1 MGQGLSG
8 LMMVPAAFQS
18 NFFQGVFPLGDLG
31 TERPGWKIIP
41 WKFSYSSCMSRH
53 WGNLSRV
60 SEGPCLPIYS
70 RAGWHSVF
78 YTYPHAWKYVQIAV
92 HPPEDATDHMIT
104 SDCCCSL
111 LG

>member
-1 MGQGLSG
+1 
-8 LMMVPAAFQS
+8 MMVPAAFQS

-60 SEGPCLPIYS
+60 SEGPCLLIYS

-78 YTYPHAWKYVQIAV
+78 YTYPHAWIYGRTHHGAKAI
-92 HPPEDATDHMIT
+92 PN
-104 SDCCCSL
+104 CSL
-111 LG
+111 LERLLFTGLNMQER